1 MANAHTKLEDLNL
14 VDRFLFAETME
25 SKEAYQATISIL
37 LENEVELLE
46 SPETEKE
53 LRVSPELRQIRHKT
67 HS

>member
-37 LENEVELLE
+37 LEKKEPLL
-46 SPETEKE
+46 SGAVRCIFVRTG
-53 LRVSPELRQIRHKT
+53 V
-67 HS
+67 